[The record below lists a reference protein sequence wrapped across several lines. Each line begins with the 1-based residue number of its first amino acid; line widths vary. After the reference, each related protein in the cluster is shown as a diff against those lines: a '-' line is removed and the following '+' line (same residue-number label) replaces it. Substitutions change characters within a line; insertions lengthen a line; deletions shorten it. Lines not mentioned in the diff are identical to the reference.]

1 MIPWSSRDSQFFY
14 LDIVIPA
21 LAFCFLNNTFPITP
35 QLYFDILNEMHKS
48 CRFIMQLS
56 WLLSKQNMEIPEGW
70 KKFFYVT
77 VKKSK
82 IWNAKLKKKEE
93 KEIGKRQN

>member
-1 MIPWSSRDSQFFY
+1 
-14 LDIVIPA
+14 
-21 LAFCFLNNTFPITP
+21 
-35 QLYFDILNEMHKS
+35 
-48 CRFIMQLS
+48 MQLS

-82 IWNAKLKKKEE
+82 IWNAKLKKKEK

>member
-1 MIPWSSRDSQFFY
+1 
-14 LDIVIPA
+14 
-21 LAFCFLNNTFPITP
+21 
-35 QLYFDILNEMHKS
+35 
-48 CRFIMQLS
+48 
-56 WLLSKQNMEIPEGW
+56 MEIPEGW

-82 IWNAKLKKKEE
+82 IGNAKLKKKEK